1 MGYVADRGSVVG
13 ILTEYIWPART
24 ARADDFLICTQV
36 LSDFHLSTDWVHGN
50 PKDEHFIISDG
61 GDRISLV
68 GFRKAFSTADMEDA
82 PDERIH
88 DKERMW
94 WSSPR

>member
-13 ILTEYIWPART
+13 ILIECIRYSRT
-24 ARADDFLICTQV
+24 SERGDRQACTQV

-50 PKDEHFIISDG
+50 PTGEHFVISED

-68 GFRKAFSTADMEDA
+68 GFSKAFSTADMEDA
-82 PDERIH
+82 LDEWHH
-88 DKERMW
+88 DIQRMRW
-94 WSSPR
+94 H